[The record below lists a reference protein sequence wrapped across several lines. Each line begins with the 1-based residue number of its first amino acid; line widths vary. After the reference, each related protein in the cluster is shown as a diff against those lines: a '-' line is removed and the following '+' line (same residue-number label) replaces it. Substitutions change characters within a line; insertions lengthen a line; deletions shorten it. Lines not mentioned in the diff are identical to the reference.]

1 MRHRAIRA
9 IPGLALAMGLAA
21 WPHGPGFG
29 EDAPKPDANAEAPAK
44 PWWDRQIDALP
55 HRDAEP
61 GKAWWEEVV
70 KALPDCPRYTDGCR
84 ICTGGA
90 QGLSCS
96 TPGIACT
103 PSAWSC
109 ARGP

>member
-1 MRHRAIRA
+1 MRHRAMRA
-9 IPGLALAMGLAA
+9 IAGPALATGLVAGL
-21 WPHGPGFG
+21 HGPGFG
-29 EDAPKPDANAEAPAK
+29 EDAPKPDANAAAE
-44 PWWDRQIDALP
+44 PWNAQIDALP

-61 GKAWWEEVV
+61 GRAWWEEVV
-70 KALPDCPRYTDGCR
+70 KALPDCGQYTDGCR
-84 ICTGGA
+84 LCSGGA
-90 QGLSCS
+90 RGLSCS